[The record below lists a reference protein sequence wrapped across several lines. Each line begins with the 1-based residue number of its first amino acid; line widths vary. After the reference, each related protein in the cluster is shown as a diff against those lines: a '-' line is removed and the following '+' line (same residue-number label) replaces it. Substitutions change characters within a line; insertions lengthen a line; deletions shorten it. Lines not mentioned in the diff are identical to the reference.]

1 MIILYI
7 EDLIKE
13 INILNWY
20 RGEAAKRVD
29 VNADIV
35 QSDTDQQ
42 DALLY
47 HIRNAVTDILLFA
60 NANRVKFTCEHRDDA
75 LKFDLSPIREGRE
88 HIIDILKGAIRQYI
102 VYEVRRLW
110 MMTVRPE
117 WADASIREELRRN
130 IKDAM
135 SAVTA
140 GGNRVRRRPTDLAGI

>member
-1 MIILYI
+1 MIIYI
-7 EDLIKE
+7 EDLLRE
-13 INILNWY
+13 INLLNWY

-29 VNADIV
+29 ENADFV

-60 NANRVKFTCEHRDDA
+60 NANRVKFTCQHREDA
-75 LKFDLSPIREGRE
+75 LVFDLSPLRVGRE
-88 HIIDILKGAIRQYI
+88 HLLEILKEAVRQYI

-130 IKDAM
+130 IRDAM

>member
-1 MIILYI
+1 MIIYI
-7 EDLIKE
+7 EDLLKE
-13 INILNWY
+13 INLLNWY

-29 VNADIV
+29 ENADFV

-42 DALLY
+42 DALLN
-47 HIRNAVTDILLFA
+47 HIRNAVTDILLFP
-60 NANRVKFTCEHRDDA
+60 NANRVKFTCQHREDA
-75 LKFDLSPIREGRE
+75 LVFDLSPLRVGRE
-88 HIIDILKGAIRQYI
+88 HLLEILKEAIRQYI

-130 IKDAM
+130 IRDAM

>member
-7 EDLIKE
+7 EDLLKE

-42 DALLY
+42 DALSY

-60 NANRVKFTCEHRDDA
+60 NMNRVKFTCEHRDDA
-75 LKFDLSPIREGRE
+75 LIFELSPIREGRE